1 MKMRSDQIVRGI
13 ILVGLL
19 LVPMI
24 VSSEAGILGKEE
36 TPGERFRKGI
46 EKSGRPVKAGNLIPG
61 KCVGR

>member
-24 VSSEAGILGKEE
+24 VSSEAGILGKRRHPEN
-36 TPGERFRKGI
+36 GFG
-46 EKSGRPVKAGNLIPG
+46 KALRDQAG
-61 KCVGR
+61 V